1 MRSILYCIFLA
12 SATMMLNACGSSEKK
27 SSEKKGNDSITSAI
41 INEDITY
48 TELSTM
54 PLPCSKEKLYTAWK
68 QIGVIEAIRK
78 KNLDYK
84 QHTPVFFISTDLD
97 KDGNCEVLLRGEP
110 PYAAVFSYVKDSL
123 HLITFAD
130 KAETGLGITP
140 DGVIM
145 RSANERD
152 GSIVSQFIRL
162 KGSKIDVTGATREMF
177 AIKDGAMISSGMKYM
192 LQNDTAMVEV
202 SKEEY
207 EQVAPQHQGTFLE
220 DIDGWEDF
228 RKP

>member
-1 MRSILYCIFLA
+1 M
-12 SATMMLNACGSSEKK
+12 
-27 SSEKKGNDSITSAI
+27 AI
-41 INEDITY
+41 IKYQVKENKTLGTHSFY
-48 TELSTM
+48 AQAVSFST
-54 PLPCSKEKLYTAWK
+54 
-68 QIGVIEAIRK
+68 
-78 KNLDYK
+78 LD
-84 QHTPVFFISTDLD
+84 FDDLAE
-97 KDGNCEVLLRGEP
+97 EVVE
-110 PYAAVFSYVKDSL
+110 
-123 HLITFAD
+123 
-130 KAETGLGITP
+130 GLGITP

-162 KGSKIDVTGATREMF
+162 KGRKIDVTGATREMF

>member
-1 MRSILYCIFLA
+1 
-12 SATMMLNACGSSEKK
+12 
-27 SSEKKGNDSITSAI
+27 
-41 INEDITY
+41 
-48 TELSTM
+48 
-54 PLPCSKEKLYTAWK
+54 
-68 QIGVIEAIRK
+68 
-78 KNLDYK
+78 
-84 QHTPVFFISTDLD
+84 
-97 KDGNCEVLLRGEP
+97 
-110 PYAAVFSYVKDSL
+110 
-123 HLITFAD
+123 
-130 KAETGLGITP
+130 
-140 DGVIM
+140 M